1 MIIKIKVEDLI
12 HKYPDGTQ
20 ALNGVNIDVVEGEF
34 LAILGANGSGKT
46 TLLKHL
52 NGLLRPASGSV
63 KLDKKELSEFKPGEV
78 FRKVGMVF
86 QDPKD
91 QLIAPTVEE
100 DVAFGPANLNL
111 GYDEIVSRVNNA
123 LESVKMKEFA
133 KKAIHTLSYGQSK
146 RICIAGILAMEPEIL
161 ILDEPTSGLDPEGVK
176 TVMKIL
182 NNLNKEHGITI
193 IIATNSVDL
202 VPVLMDR
209 VAIMD
214 NGIIVQEGAPEKV
227 FTDSGK
233 LEGLKLEL
241 PQIAQLMEAL
251 RDKEKFPINSLPLTI
266 GQARQEL
273 AHLMNM
279 GDNAPVSP
287 EYNIRSEYRLQIKT

>member
-1 MIIKIKVEDLI
+1 MIKIKVEDLR

-52 NGLLRPASGSV
+52 NGLLKPASGSV
-63 KLDKKELSEFKPGEV
+63 VLDNKDLNESKPGNV

-86 QDPKD
+86 QDPND

-100 DVAFGPANLNL
+100 DVAFGPTNLNL
-111 GYDEIVSRVNNA
+111 SYDEIIGRVNDA
-123 LESVKMKEFA
+123 LELVKMKESA
-133 KKAIHTLSYGQSK
+133 KKAIHALSYGQSK

-176 TVMKIL
+176 TIMKIL
-182 NNLNKEHGITI
+182 NDLNKKKGITI
-193 IIATNSVDL
+193 ILATNSVDL

-214 NGIIVQEGAPEKV
+214 KGIIVQEGTPGKV
-227 FTDSGK
+227 FTDSKK

-273 AHLMNM
+273 SHLINAE
-279 GDNAPVSP
+279 DNALVSP
-287 EYNIRSEYRLQIKT
+287 EIL

>member
-1 MIIKIKVEDLI
+1 MIKIKVEELI

-20 ALNGVNIDVVEGEF
+20 ALKGANLDVREGEF

-52 NGLLRPASGSV
+52 NGLLKPVSGLV
-63 KLDKKELSEFKPGEV
+63 TLDNRILSEFKSGEV

-86 QDPKD
+86 QDPND

-100 DVAFGPANLNL
+100 DVAFGPTNL
-111 GYDEIVSRVNNA
+111 GLSYEEIMNRVNTA
-123 LESVKMKEFA
+123 LELVKMKEFA
-133 KKAIHTLSYGQSK
+133 KKAIHALSYGQSK
-146 RICIAGILAMEPEIL
+146 RICVAGILAMEPEVL

-182 NNLNKEHGITI
+182 NDLNKKQGITI
-193 IIATNSVDL
+193 ILATNSVDL
-202 VPVLMDR
+202 VPVHMDR

-214 NGIIVQEGAPEKV
+214 QGIVLQEGTPERI
-227 FTDSGK
+227 FTDSEK
-233 LEGLKLEL
+233 LNSLKLEL
-241 PQIAQLMEAL
+241 PQIAQLMEVL
-251 RDKEKFPINSLPLTI
+251 RDKEKLPINSLPLTI

-273 AHLMNM
+273 AHLFSRE
-279 GDNAPVSP
+279 GIQHAGSILPA
-287 EYNIRSEYRLQIKT
+287 

>member
-1 MIIKIKVEDLI
+1 MIKIKVEELI

-20 ALNGVNIDVVEGEF
+20 ALNGANLDVREGEF

-52 NGLLRPASGSV
+52 NGLLKPVSGLV
-63 KLDKKELSEFKPGEV
+63 TLDNRILSEFKSGEV

-86 QDPKD
+86 QDPND

-100 DVAFGPANLNL
+100 DVAFGPTNL
-111 GYDEIVSRVNNA
+111 GLSYEEIMNRVNTA
-123 LESVKMKEFA
+123 LELVKMKEFA
-133 KKAIHTLSYGQSK
+133 KKAIHALSYGQSK
-146 RICIAGILAMEPEIL
+146 RICVAGILAMEPEVL

-182 NNLNKEHGITI
+182 NDLNKKQGITI
-193 IIATNSVDL
+193 ILATNSVDL
-202 VPVLMDR
+202 VPVHMDR

-214 NGIIVQEGAPEKV
+214 QGIVLQEGAPERI
-227 FTDSGK
+227 FTDSEK
-233 LEGLKLEL
+233 LNSLKLEL
-241 PQIAQLMEAL
+241 PQIAQLMEVL
-251 RDKEKFPINSLPLTI
+251 RDKEKLPINPLPLTI

-273 AHLMNM
+273 AHLFSRE
-279 GDNAPVSP
+279 DNVQHAGSILPA
-287 EYNIRSEYRLQIKT
+287 

>member
-1 MIIKIKVEDLI
+1 MIKIKIEELI

-20 ALNGVNIDVVEGEF
+20 ALNGTDLDVREGEF

-52 NGLLRPASGSV
+52 NGLLKPVSGSV
-63 KLDKKELSEFKPGEV
+63 ILDNNILSGFKPSEV

-86 QDPKD
+86 QDPND

-100 DVAFGPANLNL
+100 DVAFGPTNL
-111 GYDEIVSRVNNA
+111 GLSYEEIMNRVNTA
-123 LESVKMKEFA
+123 LELVKMKEFA
-133 KKAIHTLSYGQSK
+133 KKAIHALSYGQSK
-146 RICIAGILAMEPEIL
+146 RICIAGILAMEPEVI
-161 ILDEPTSGLDPEGVK
+161 ILDEPTSGLDPDGVK

-182 NNLNKEHGITI
+182 NDLNKKQGITI
-193 IIATNSVDL
+193 ILATNSVDL
-202 VPVLMDR
+202 VPVHMDR

-214 NGIIVQEGAPEKV
+214 KGIVVQEGTPERI
-227 FTDSGK
+227 FTDSKK

-241 PQIAQLMEAL
+241 PQIAQLMEVL
-251 RDKEKFPINSLPLTI
+251 RDKEKLPINPLPLTI

-273 AHLMNM
+273 AHLFSRE
-279 GDNAPVSP
+279 DNVQHAGSILPA
-287 EYNIRSEYRLQIKT
+287 

>member
-1 MIIKIKVEDLI
+1 MIKIKVEELI

-20 ALNGVNIDVVEGEF
+20 ALNGANLDVREGEF

-52 NGLLRPASGSV
+52 NGLLKPVSGLV
-63 KLDKKELSEFKPGEV
+63 TLDNRILSEFKSGEV

-86 QDPKD
+86 QDPND

-100 DVAFGPANLNL
+100 DVAFGPTNL
-111 GYDEIVSRVNNA
+111 GLSYEGIMNRVNTA
-123 LESVKMKEFA
+123 LELVKMKEFA
-133 KKAIHTLSYGQSK
+133 KKAIHALSYGQSK
-146 RICIAGILAMEPEIL
+146 RICVAGILAMEPEVL

-182 NNLNKEHGITI
+182 NDLNKKQGITI
-193 IIATNSVDL
+193 ILATNSVDL
-202 VPVLMDR
+202 VPVHMDR

-214 NGIIVQEGAPEKV
+214 QGIVLQEGAPERI
-227 FTDSGK
+227 FTDSEK
-233 LEGLKLEL
+233 LNSLKLEL
-241 PQIAQLMEAL
+241 PQIAQLMEVL
-251 RDKEKFPINSLPLTI
+251 RDKEKLPINSLPLTI

-273 AHLMNM
+273 AHLFSRE
-279 GDNAPVSP
+279 GVQHAGSILPA
-287 EYNIRSEYRLQIKT
+287 

>member
-1 MIIKIKVEDLI
+1 MFKIKVDDLI

-20 ALNGVNIDVVEGEF
+20 ALKGANLDVREGEF

-52 NGLLRPASGSV
+52 NGLLKPVSGLV
-63 KLDKKELSEFKPGEV
+63 TLDNRILSEFKSGEV

-86 QDPKD
+86 QDPND

-100 DVAFGPANLNL
+100 DVAFGPTNL
-111 GYDEIVSRVNNA
+111 GLSYEEIMNRVNTA
-123 LESVKMKEFA
+123 LELVKMKEFA
-133 KKAIHTLSYGQSK
+133 KKAIHALSYGQSK
-146 RICIAGILAMEPEIL
+146 RICVAGILAMEPEVL

-182 NNLNKEHGITI
+182 NDLNKKQGITI
-193 IIATNSVDL
+193 ILATNSVDL
-202 VPVLMDR
+202 VPVHMDR

-214 NGIIVQEGAPEKV
+214 QGIVLQEGAPERI
-227 FTDSGK
+227 FTDSEK
-233 LEGLKLEL
+233 LNSLKLEL
-241 PQIAQLMEAL
+241 PQIAQLMEVL
-251 RDKEKFPINSLPLTI
+251 RDKEKLPINSLPLTI

-273 AHLMNM
+273 AHLFSRE
-279 GDNAPVSP
+279 GVQHAGSILPA
-287 EYNIRSEYRLQIKT
+287 

>member
-1 MIIKIKVEDLI
+1 MMIKIKVEELI

-20 ALNGVNIDVVEGEF
+20 ALNGANLDVREGEF

-52 NGLLRPASGSV
+52 NGLLKPVSGLV
-63 KLDKKELSEFKPGEV
+63 TLDNRILSEFKSGEV

-86 QDPKD
+86 QDPND

-100 DVAFGPANLNL
+100 DVAFGPTNL
-111 GYDEIVSRVNNA
+111 GLSYEEIMNRVNTA
-123 LESVKMKEFA
+123 LELVKMKEFA
-133 KKAIHTLSYGQSK
+133 KKAIHALSYGQSK
-146 RICIAGILAMEPEIL
+146 RICVAGILAMEPEVL

-182 NNLNKEHGITI
+182 NDLNKKQGITI
-193 IIATNSVDL
+193 ILATNSVDL
-202 VPVLMDR
+202 VPVHMDR

-214 NGIIVQEGAPEKV
+214 QGIVLQEGAPERI
-227 FTDSGK
+227 FTDSEK
-233 LEGLKLEL
+233 LNSLKLEL
-241 PQIAQLMEAL
+241 PQIAQLMEVL
-251 RDKEKFPINSLPLTI
+251 RDKEKLPINSLPLTI

-273 AHLMNM
+273 AHLFSRE
-279 GDNAPVSP
+279 GIQHAGSILPA
-287 EYNIRSEYRLQIKT
+287 